1 MEKIKIK
8 AKEKNAIIE
17 SLKAGIVPRIG
28 LQHIQVGRSDEIKEL
43 IKDYD
48 LISNEGAKTRF
59 IIGEYGS
66 GKTFFLTLAKL
77 IAHEKNL
84 VVVSADITTERVLCS
99 SDGKSQKL
107 FSELITNISTKTKP
121 DGGALRSIV
130 EKWAT
135 KFLQS
140 YNNVLILKEN
150 INKELELESL
160 KNDVARYDSSNVL
173 ETYINA
179 YQNGDY
185 INMSQV
191 LRWLRA
197 EYTTKTKPG
206 GRALRSI
213 VEKWA
218 TKILQS
224 YINKELASL
233 EKYVSCYDF
242 SNVLATYIN
251 AYQNGDDIKMS
262 QVLRWLR
269 AEYTTKTEARTDLG
283 VRTII
288 DDNNFFDYLKLFA
301 GFVRLAGYSGL
312 IVNID
317 ELAVLARLKSNIRNK
332 NFERILNIV
341 NDSFKGT
348 SEHIGFIF
356 GGTPEF
362 LEDKYKGLYSYG
374 ALESRLADNP
384 FAKEGMKDLSGPV
397 IRLDNLSQEELYIL
411 FINIRNVFAEFDE
424 TKFLVSENDIKL
436 FMQWLMNKLGA
447 KSYLLPR
454 DSIKY
459 FIGLLSQLQNY
470 PETNI
475 SNHLSGIQI
484 QKYEETE
491 DDELVSLTLG

>member
-48 LISNEGAKTRF
+48 LISNKGAKTRF
-59 IIGEYGS
+59 IIGEYGA

-84 VVVSADITTERVLCS
+84 VVVSADITTEKVLCS

-140 YNNVLILKEN
+140 HNNVSKEN
-150 INKELELESL
+150 
-160 KNDVARYDSSNVL
+160 
-173 ETYINA
+173 
-179 YQNGDY
+179 
-185 INMSQV
+185 
-191 LRWLRA
+191 
-197 EYTTKTKPG
+197 
-206 GRALRSI
+206 
-213 VEKWA
+213 
-218 TKILQS
+218 
-224 YINKELASL
+224 INKELASL
-233 EKYVSCYDF
+233 EKYVACYDF

-262 QVLRWLR
+262 QALRWLR

-332 NFERILNIV
+332 NFERILNII
-341 NDSFKGT
+341 NDSFQGT
-348 SEHIGFIF
+348 AEYIGFIF

-362 LEDKYKGLYSYG
+362 LEDKYKGLNSYG

-384 FAKEGMKDLSGPV
+384 FAKEGMKDLTGPV

-424 TKFLVSENDIKL
+424 TKFLVSEDDIKL
-436 FMQWLMNKLGA
+436 FMQWLMNRLGA
-447 KSYLLPR
+447 NYFLSPR
-454 DSIKY
+454 ESIKT

-475 SNHLSGIQI
+475 SNYLSGIQI

>member
-185 INMSQV
+185 IN
-191 LRWLRA
+191 
-197 EYTTKTKPG
+197 
-206 GRALRSI
+206 
-213 VEKWA
+213 
-218 TKILQS
+218 
-224 YINKELASL
+224 
-233 EKYVSCYDF
+233 
-242 SNVLATYIN
+242 
-251 AYQNGDDIKMS
+251 MS